1 MLHVPASVAIYVHTQ
16 PVDLRK
22 GFDGL
27 SGIVRAEF
35 QADPLDGSLFL
46 FFNRRRD
53 RLKILHFDGTG
64 YWLYYKL
71 LEAGTFETITSD
83 GPRVQ
88 IDATQLAMLLG
99 GVSLAAVRRKR
110 YRRAG

>member
-1 MLHVPASVAIYVHTQ
+1 VHTR

-46 FFNRRRD
+46 FFNRR
-53 RLKILHFDGTG
+53 
-64 YWLYYKL
+64 
-71 LEAGTFETITSD
+71 
-83 GPRVQ
+83 
-88 IDATQLAMLLG
+88 
-99 GVSLAAVRRKR
+99 VSAHQSQD
-110 YRRAG
+110 

>member
-1 MLHVPASVAIYVHTQ
+1 MLHVPPSVAIYVYTR
-16 PVDLRK
+16 PTDLRK

-27 SGIVRAEF
+27 SGIIRREF

-71 LEAGTFETITSD
+71 LEAGTFESVAGE
-83 GPRVQ
+83 GPQTR

-99 GVSLAAVRRKR
+99 GVSLAAERRTR
-110 YRRAG
+110 YARAS

>member
-1 MLHVPASVAIYVHTQ
+1 MLHVPASVAIYVHTR

-27 SGIVRAEF
+27 SGLVRAEF

-53 RLKILHFDGTG
+53 RLKILHWDGTG

-71 LEAGTFETITSD
+71 LEAGTFEPITGD

-88 IDATQLAMLLG
+88 IDAMQLAMLLG
-99 GVSLAAVRRKR
+99 GVSLASERRKR

>member
-1 MLHVPASVAIYVHTQ
+1 MLHVPASVAIYVYTR
-16 PVDLRK
+16 PADLRK

-27 SGIVRAEF
+27 SGIIRAEF

-53 RLKILHFDGTG
+53 RMKILHFDGTG

-71 LEAGTFETITSD
+71 LEAGTFEAVTGE
-83 GPRVQ
+83 GPQAQ

-99 GVSLAAVRRKR
+99 GVPLAAVRHKR